1 MSHPV
6 PVNISMA
13 DQVAQLEVPIFHGT
27 RISMAERIMRDGF
40 APPPVSELIEA
51 VGDSHD
57 VTVDALMADL
67 EAYKRFAVVD
77 PRTDTVFTTGNP
89 VKAGSWADRAPEA
102 TWEALWAVY
111 RIRHPEVG
119 WDWNMSDEGHLWVL
133 AQRLA
138 DPPAVLEATA
148 PLGAIRRRNGR
159 PAAEGFLAA
168 VESGDPEAVAQAHHM
183 FGRTPEWLVD
193 PADITAGGYTPVSA
207 RVDNDLLLFLSGE
220 SEETFREQLRT
231 GRWGEWGASAHPGD
245 RPWHPF
251 DEVWA
256 RLSGDRQAELEE
268 LVGVPIT
275 ALLAAKPD
283 DAAEL
288 VSEA

>member
-1 MSHPV
+1 MD
-6 PVNISMA
+6 ISIA
-13 DQVAQLEVPIFHGT
+13 DPVAQLSVPVYHGT
-27 RISMAERIMRDGF
+27 RVSMAERIMRDGF
-40 APPPVSELIEA
+40 APLPVSELIEA
-51 VGDSHD
+51 VTVAHD
-57 VTVDALMADL
+57 VTADALMADL

-111 RIRHPEVG
+111 RIRHPELG
-119 WDWNMSDEGHLWVL
+119 WDWNSSQEGHLWVL

-159 PAAEGFLAA
+159 PAAERFLAA
-168 VESGDPEAVAQAHHM
+168 IESGDPAAVVQEHRM
-183 FGRTPEWLVD
+183 FGKTPEWLVD
-193 PADITAGGYTPVSA
+193 PRDITARAFTPVAA
-207 RVDNDLLLFLSGE
+207 RVDNELLLFLSGE

-231 GRWGEWGASAHPGD
+231 DHWGEWGASAHPGD

-251 DEVWA
+251 DQVWA
-256 RLSGDRQAELEE
+256 RLSGDRRAELEG
-268 LVGVPIT
+268 LVGIPIT
-275 ALLAAKPD
+275 ALLAEP
-283 DAAEL
+283 AEL
-288 VSEA
+288 VPEP